1 MYTLYWV
8 SQMETHKYTVV
19 FGPTLMWPP
28 AHLVSVKK
36 GSEYTKIKLFYYLEF
51 LLILWWAVVYQSG
64 TKYWILL

>member
-1 MYTLYWV
+1 MYVYIILSIPDGN
-8 SQMETHKYTVV
+8 SQIYSPNLAIV

-51 LLILWWAVVYQSG
+51 LLIS
-64 TKYWILL
+64 